1 MDGDLWAARML
12 ASKHQQMLQASQS
25 LMDRHLSLDDL
36 ECDDDIRPDFV
47 CPYCYEEFDIATLC
61 SHLEDE
67 HCFEAKPVMC
77 PICAAKIRKDLIG
90 HITLQHN
97 HLFKVQRRRRFR
109 KSGGPSHATLSFLGK
124 ELGHAQLQ
132 ALLGGG
138 PSRSESSNA
147 SASDPLLSTL
157 VYNLP
162 LSEADDG
169 DKQSAAADSSLKVT
183 TANQPKTS
191 FESTLTAEEREQKLK
206 QATLRA
212 KFVQQLVLSTIWS
225 DN

>member
-25 LMDRHLSLDDL
+25 PMDRHLSLDDL
-36 ECDDDIRPDFV
+36 ECDDEIRPDFV
-47 CPYCYEEFDIATLC
+47 CPYCYEECDIATLC

-77 PICAAKIRKDLIG
+77 PVCAAKIRKDLIG

-109 KSGGPSHATLSFLGK
+109 KSGVPSHAALSFLGK

-132 ALLGGG
+132 ALLGGV
-138 PSRSESSNA
+138 PLRSESGNA
-147 SASDPLLSTL
+147 SASDPLLSNF

-169 DKQSAAADSSLKVT
+169 EKQSAVAASPNIT
-183 TANQPKTS
+183 TANQPKFS

-212 KFVQQLVLSTIWS
+212 KFVQQLVLSTIWPDS
-225 DN
+225 